1 MRVLSTLLLVLLVGF
16 AQAQPPQLF
25 DPVDIKYSIDY
36 LGNNELEAVVTLD
49 IEDEWHTYSLT
60 QDNPMGPLATVLDIN
75 DTTFYEKVGKP
86 YSPSKMHKEEDAAFG
101 IVVEFYEHEAIFKQK
116 IKLTDN
122 TDVVKGVFEY
132 QVCNNERCLPP
143 AYEPFELKVNP
154 GYYVAASEPE
164 GANTNTIDFGAA
176 PANEEED
183 DHAIEGEMHDPVTW
197 EFSVVNLGDNVIEIT
212 AKPIM
217 QEGWHL
223 YADLGQDIPI
233 PTTFWLKDSLDG
245 YKYKA
250 EGSNELVPAL
260 KDSEKHMDELF
271 GVEVAYVDGDKVF
284 KQKVKLSDK
293 VKLIH
298 GQLEYQICDDER
310 CLPPEIIDFA
320 VDVEEEWYSADV
332 VETSTGE
339 SKEKEGKSGLTIF
352 LIAFLAGLAAIFT
365 PCMFPM
371 IPMTVSFFTKQSTD
385 KKTGIR
391 NALIF
396 GLSIVAI
403 FVSLGFIIT
412 LVFDSGVNDFAVHP
426 VVNIVLAII
435 FFVFALSFL
444 GAFELTLPNS
454 LINKSDAQADK
465 GGIIGVFFMAFT
477 TALVSFSCTA
487 PIVGGA
493 LGMLLQGDVG
503 IGAPL
508 VVMLGF
514 SSALALPF
522 VLFAL
527 FPAWLNSLPKSGGWL
542 NSVKVVFGLIEL
554 GLMVKFL
561 SNADLVMQWG
571 LITREVFISFWIIV
585 SIITGIYLLGKL
597 QFSHDSPVERIS
609 PYRGLL
615 AILFFTFAMY
625 LIPGMWGAPLKALS
639 GILPPRHY
647 VEDPN
652 WLNTAAAA
660 TGAGHSTTASGET
673 VDYGDPNHCPNGL
686 PCIKDYDEGV
696 AIAKKLNKPILLDFT
711 GHACA
716 NCRKMEDQVWLQPN
730 IDRII
735 RNDYVLISLYVDER
749 KKLPKEEQITVDVF
763 GTEKQL
769 RTVGNKWSTKQIL
782 EYKTNSQPYYV
793 LLSPDEEMLNDE
805 PVGYTPD
812 VDEYEAYLKS
822 GLDAFKSK

>member
-1 MRVLSTLLLVLLVGF
+1 MRVLSTLFLVLFFGIT
-16 AQAQPPQLF
+16 QAQPPQIH
-25 DPVDIKYSIDY
+25 DPVDITYSIDY
-36 LGNNELEAVVTLD
+36 LGNNEIEAVVSLEV
-49 IEDEWHTYSLT
+49 EDGWHTYSLT
-60 QDNPMGPLATVLDIN
+60 QDNPMGPLATVLDIR
-75 DTTFYEKVGKP
+75 DTTFYKKIGKP

-101 IVVEFYEHEAIFKQK
+101 IVVEYYEHEAIFKQK

-122 TDVVKGVFEY
+122 TSIIKGVFEY
-132 QVCNNERCLPP
+132 QVCDNEKCLPP
-143 AYEPFELKVNP
+143 FYEPFELKVKD
-154 GYYVAASEPE
+154 GYYAASTGDES
-164 GANTNTIDFGAA
+164 NTNSIEFGAA
-176 PANEEED
+176 PAGGEGED
-183 DHAIEGEMHDPVTW
+183 AIEGEMFDPISW
-197 EFSVVNLGDNVIEIT
+197 EFLVENIGDNLIEIT
-212 AKPIM
+212 AKPII

-245 YKYKA
+245 YKYEA
-250 EGSNELVPAL
+250 QGSNELIPAL
-260 KDSEKHMDELF
+260 EDSEKHMDELF
-271 GVEVAYVDGDKVF
+271 GVEVAYVDGNRVF
-284 KQKVKLSDK
+284 KQKVKLNEK
-293 VKLIH
+293 IELIH

-310 CLPPEIIDFA
+310 CLPPEMVDFS
-320 VDVEEEWYSADV
+320 VDVEEDWFVAGAG
-332 VETSTGE
+332 ETGSKG
-339 SKEKEGKSGLTIF
+339 SKETKDKEGKSDTAIF
-352 LIAFLAGLAAIFT
+352 FLAFLAGLAAIFT

-385 KKTGIR
+385 RKTGIR
-391 NALIF
+391 NAAIF
-396 GLSIVAI
+396 GLSIIAI
-403 FVSLGFIIT
+403 FVGLGLIIT
-412 LVFDSGVNDFAVHP
+412 LVFDSGVNDFATHP
-426 VVNIVLAII
+426 VVNIFLAII

-465 GGIIGVFFMAFT
+465 GGVIGVFFMAFT

-493 LGMLLQGDVG
+493 LGLLLQGDVG

-508 VVMLGF
+508 IVMFGF

-571 LITREVFISFWIIV
+571 LITREVFIAFWIIV

-597 QFSHDSPVERIS
+597 QFSHDSPVDRIS

-652 WLNTAAAA
+652 WLNTAGAA
-660 TGAGHSTTASGET
+660 TGASHATANGET

-730 IDRII
+730 IDKII

-749 KKLPKEEQITVDVF
+749 KKLPKEEQVTVDVF

-793 LLSPDEEMLNDE
+793 LLSPDEEMLNEE

-812 VDEYEAYLKS
+812 VDEYESYLKS
-822 GLDAFKSK
+822 GLEAFSKK